1 MKRDWRWRKQSLYSL
16 SSFYSFFFFS
26 LEETG
31 REIIETSL
39 SLFLSLYISTNKSF
53 FTIGPSR
60 DPRNCRLCLRLLSE
74 IRLRGAGH
82 WKERILKFN
91 QTSPHPHPDEIG
103 KIFCRDPTVNR
114 EKNSSETRVKI
125 IDGSSSSFFFLS
137 FFFAMLRGPN
147 FELEKFVIFLLLD
160 NFRFQRIVEFFSFF
174 FFFFEG
180 WRKFPF
186 HYSRFESPGPLGII
200 T

>member
-114 EKNSSETRVKI
+114 EKNSSETRIKI

-147 FELEKFVIFLLLD
+147 VELEKF
-160 NFRFQRIVEFFSFF
+160 EA
-174 FFFFEG
+174 
-180 WRKFPF
+180 
-186 HYSRFESPGPLGII
+186 
-200 T
+200 